1 MMPLY
6 GRISRALPLTI
17 FEQPEK
23 DEFSLFGRA
32 VRRNTFVYC
41 ITRRIAQIAFSFLYR
56 IEIERET
63 IPPSQNLAIILPK
76 HQYWTDIPLVSL
88 CFHDPLHF
96 VAKKELFRAP
106 GIRSYLSLVGGI
118 PLDRERS
125 IRTLNSFK
133 YLISRLKA
141 DEKVVIFPEGTYVR
155 GAVGSGK
162 SRLIQM
168 ILQFQSELKDP
179 IPFIPVGI
187 RYGGRVGWRRR
198 VEIRIGP
205 PLFGDGGS
213 DGLSLTRRA
222 MEEIS
227 RLCGLPRAGGE
238 FEMKQGQKCGS

>member
-1 MMPLY
+1 M
-6 GRISRALPLTI
+6 
-17 FEQPEK
+17 
-23 DEFSLFGRA
+23 
-32 VRRNTFVYC
+32 RRNTVVYS
-41 ITRRIAQIAFSFLYR
+41 ITRKIAQIVFSFFYR

-63 IPPSQNLAIILPK
+63 ILPAQSSAIILPK

-88 CFHDPLHF
+88 SFHEFLHF

-125 IRTLNSFK
+125 IRTLTSFK

-155 GAVGSGK
+155 GSVGSGK

-168 ILQFQSELKDP
+168 ILQFQSELKAP

-187 RYGGRVGWRRR
+187 RYGGRMGWRRH

-205 PLFGDGGS
+205 PLFGDGES
-213 DGLSLTRRA
+213 DALSLTHRA
-222 MEEIS
+222 MEQIS
-227 RLCGLPRAGGE
+227 RLSTLPRARVLNEEGPVV
-238 FEMKQGQKCGS
+238 

>member
-1 MMPLY
+1 M
-6 GRISRALPLTI
+6 RS
-17 FEQPEK
+17 
-23 DEFSLFGRA
+23 
-32 VRRNTFVYC
+32 NTFVYS
-41 ITRRIAQIAFSFLYR
+41 ITRWIIQIVFPFLYR
-56 IEIERET
+56 IEIEGET
-63 IPPSQNLAIILPK
+63 VLPARSSAIILPK

-88 CFHDPLHF
+88 SFQAPLHF

-106 GIRSYLSLVGGI
+106 GIRSYLSLLGGI

-133 YLISRLKA
+133 YLISRLRA

-155 GAVGSGK
+155 GSVGSGK

-168 ILQFQSELKDP
+168 ILQFQSEWNEP

-187 RYGGRVGWRRR
+187 RYGERSGWRRR

-205 PLFGDGGS
+205 PLFGNGES
-213 DGLSLTRRA
+213 DALSLTRRA

-227 RLCGLPRAGGE
+227 RLCGLPR
-238 FEMKQGQKCGS
+238 CGREVTENVEKN